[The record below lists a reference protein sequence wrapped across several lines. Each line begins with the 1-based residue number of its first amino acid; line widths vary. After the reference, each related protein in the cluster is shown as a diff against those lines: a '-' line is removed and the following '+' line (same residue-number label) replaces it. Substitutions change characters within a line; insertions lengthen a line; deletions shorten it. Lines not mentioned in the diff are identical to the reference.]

1 MKFKGKNKG
10 NVLLTF
16 EINQLLHDI
25 ENKSW
30 MNLHELKLDRPDADL
45 VHSDGFYFFN
55 IHIHRTLI
63 LLEFEDQEATI
74 VWSGTH
80 KEYETTFRNNKN
92 TVRKWLRANQWI

>member
-1 MKFKGKNKG
+1 MRLINKKSILKFKGKNKG

-30 MNLHELKLDRPDADL
+30 MNQLELKLDRPDADL

-55 IHIHRTLI
+55 IHIYRTLI

-74 VWSGTH
+74 VWS
-80 KEYETTFRNNKN
+80 
-92 TVRKWLRANQWI
+92 